1 MRQAIR
7 FSKNRISIFLIF
19 LIAYTTWLLTV
30 VGFRSDHLFILL
42 GLIVLFFLSDR
53 THKIVCGIFMFLA
66 WAVIYDS
73 LRAIPGYSFSSVHIQ
88 DLYELEKSLFGIN
101 VNGSRLTPN
110 EYFAQHLNVV
120 SDFFSGIFY
129 LMWMPF
135 PIAIGIYLS
144 GFQARHLMYYSFCFL
159 FCNFIGLIGYYGF
172 PAAPPWYV
180 HLHGFEFIADAAG
193 SASFLERF
201 DSLVGIPIYQGIYGK
216 NGNVF
221 GAIPSLHCAY
231 PVITLYYMRKFKYF
245 KLSIVSFV
253 YMLGTWYAAVY
264 SMQHYVIDVLLG
276 IICAIL
282 AIGICEK
289 LIYKSSFKKFLNRLA
304 SYLE

>member
-1 MRQAIR
+1 
-7 FSKNRISIFLIF
+7 
-19 LIAYTTWLLTV
+19 
-30 VGFRSDHLFILL
+30 
-42 GLIVLFFLSDR
+42 
-53 THKIVCGIFMFLA
+53 MFLA

-73 LRAIPGYSFSSVHIQ
+73 LRAIPGYSFATVHIQ
-88 DLYELEKSLFGIN
+88 DLYDLEKSLFGIN
-101 VNGSRLTPN
+101 FNGSVLTPN
-110 EYFAQHLNVV
+110 EYFAQHLNTV

-144 GFQARHLMYYSFCFL
+144 GFAPKQLMYYSFCFL
-159 FCNFIGLIGYYGF
+159 FCNLIGLIGYYGF

-180 HLHGFEFIADAAG
+180 AQHGFEFIADAAG
-193 SASFLERF
+193 SASYLERF
-201 DSLVGIPIYQGIYGK
+201 DNLVGLPIYQGIYGK
-216 NGNVF
+216 NGNIF

-231 PVITLYYMRKFKYF
+231 PLITLYYMRKFKYL

-282 AIGICEK
+282 AISICEK
-289 LIYKSSFKKFLNRLA
+289 FIYKSGFKTYLNRLA